1 MKKIIIIL
9 FLVCAGFSLV
19 IAQDIISLKSGGEMK
34 VRIIKLNPDYVTFI
48 YENRYDT
55 SYLLRNEVSMLQYS
69 TGIIIHLEEDEIP
82 VVGNIPG
89 NDSLY
94 TLGKIDATRYY
105 KGYKPAAIATM
116 ISSLYFPFGVIP
128 AIACSAT
135 HPSMKNL
142 GYKNPELMENPS
154 YYEGYTKTAHTI
166 KKKKVWGGFA
176 IGSGFVI
183 VLAIIMSGVLVS
195 TY

>member
-1 MKKIIIIL
+1 MKKIIIFL
-9 FLVCAGFSLV
+9 FLVCAGFSPV

-34 VRIIKLNPDYVTFI
+34 ARIINLNPDHVTFI
-48 YENRYDT
+48 PEKSYDT
-55 SYLLRNEVSMLQYS
+55 AYLLRNEVSRLQYRS
-69 TGIIIHLEEDEIP
+69 GIIICLEEDEIP
-82 VVGNIPG
+82 FVVNEPG

-116 ISSLYFPFGVIP
+116 IASLYFPFGVIP

-135 HPSMKNL
+135 HPSEKSL
-142 GYKNPELMENPS
+142 GYKDPKLMENPG
-154 YYEGYTKTAHTI
+154 YYEGYTKTAHSI

-183 VLAIIMSGVLVS
+183 VLAIIMSGVIVA